1 MIVLEVF
8 VLAKGNIRPHI
19 ALQQRKA
26 VTVLIC
32 EEISHHSP
40 AVTITVA
47 TPDSRNALK
56 LKKMVVRSRT
66 TRARKNLNGVTVK
79 GPIRLVIYLLSE
91 LGFDPHSI
99 PQFRDLY

>member
-19 ALQQRKA
+19 ALQQRKV

-79 GPIRLVIYLLSE
+79 GPMSGFSAQLPQIALLSY
-91 LGFDPHSI
+91 
-99 PQFRDLY
+99 FRVL